1 MKPLNRALVGSIG
14 VAALAFGALIAA
26 LMVRYG
32 SQPLVVTPW
41 ISLSFI
47 LIGLWLLIGGRAV
60 RNLKAHKETWVSP
73 VGAARIAVFAR
84 SSAYVLSGCT
94 GFLMGVAGVGF
105 TRMWAPIMAFAAWS
119 ALAGAVTAL
128 FACLSAVVVERWCR
142 DVSSDEDG
150 DGGLRGSKRS
160 APNPRV
166 N

>member
-60 RNLKAHKETWVSP
+60 RNLKNRH
-73 VGAARIAVFAR
+73 IH
-84 SSAYVLSGCT
+84 
-94 GFLMGVAGVGF
+94 
-105 TRMWAPIMAFAAWS
+105 
-119 ALAGAVTAL
+119 LANG
-128 FACLSAVVVERWCR
+128 
-142 DVSSDEDG
+142 
-150 DGGLRGSKRS
+150 
-160 APNPRV
+160 
-166 N
+166 